1 MRQEYFVFFPK
12 VFTKDVDNSIKA
24 IIALLCIEI
33 IIHITELAIDIGQ
46 IIF

>member
-1 MRQEYFVFFPK
+1 MRQDNYVFFPK
-12 VFTKDVDNSIKA
+12 LFTEDVDNSIKA

-33 IIHITELAIDIGQ
+33 VLHITELAIDIGQ

>member
-1 MRQEYFVFFPK
+1 MRQ
-12 VFTKDVDNSIKA
+12 DNLNIDDGIKA